1 MPGLVIAN
9 RRWIIGADDLI
20 IPGFI
25 LLLAHSIWVA
35 IYGVVAVQNGH
46 PFLRVDCA
54 HQLTYHLFGQLM
66 LILGCAILEG
76 CIIKVSFKGSILNT
90 KARSALNALLY
101 IRFDLRLVILYYH
114 NNFSELKFFNLFV
127 WLLLLLVIWC
137 TFDSA
142 GRSWVKMKKFNE
154 SLKEEN
160 PKYKYRR
167 SKNSQRNW
175 RNREAA
181 RKYEK
186 TWDKRFRN
194 CCCVLNMKNPRE
206 NSFAEIAKLLSEF
219 FRDLDVVPSDVIA
232 GLSICPACRSPP
244 RRPSSTWATPV
255 VVQEVGNLIHYLHY
269 CLAIYGWPMYL
280 VANSPADWCALLKH
294 TKCCANVRCGV
305 GCGCLARRARRIAG
319 GQEGGS
325 SGEEEDLGEDLE
337 DDNEEGGK
345 CGGQRKPLAQMAN
358 DCCLCNR
365 AAIRQTC
372 ASHQYKLIY
381 LTYRVAVE
389 KPPFFVA
396 VDYEKAAVVVSIRG
410 TLSLY
415 DVLTDLNAEHE
426 LLPTEPRNEQWYGHR
441 GMVASAEYIRK
452 KLFKKRLLE
461 KALAELKK
469 ADQSSS
475 ARTSYPIVIVG
486 HSLGAGTAAI
496 LSILLKQVYSNVA
509 CFAFAPPG
517 GLLSEAA
524 AEYSKDF
531 VISIVHGKDLVP
543 RIGLHQMEK
552 LRFDLIHAIKN
563 CGMAKWSLILKSCCL
578 GGGGDISMEEFV
590 RRFRMQAPPQP
601 PVGPSDEEAE
611 KERQFDEFK
620 KLSIHPNDES
630 ISLTVHT
637 PLFLPGSIIHLVR
650 HHPNQADFANESKW
664 RQLLRPKTPIM
675 QALWAD
681 NKDFNEILISPTHMI
696 KDHMPDQMLAALQ
709 SLLTTTGPGKPMRND
724 AAAQQSPPPEKEE
737 EEEPS
742 QASGSTTPSGDAS
755 TSGVVAIETSF
766 TAAQTGEGGGVNL
779 MDQHRLR
786 RLRSLVRKGRAPLAT
801 PERSFSGSLSSA
813 DVASKI
819 ETAAAKGQQQQ
830 QPTKK
835 PEENEEE
842 FLGVRV
848 DAETTGKEG
857 EENAD
862 ATPPPPPSN
871 QIPCT
876 ATIH

>member
-1 MPGLVIAN
+1 M
-9 RRWIIGADDLI
+9 
-20 IPGFI
+20 
-25 LLLAHSIWVA
+25 
-35 IYGVVAVQNGH
+35 
-46 PFLRVDCA
+46 
-54 HQLTYHLFGQLM
+54 
-66 LILGCAILEG
+66 
-76 CIIKVSFKGSILNT
+76 
-90 KARSALNALLY
+90 
-101 IRFDLRLVILYYH
+101 
-114 NNFSELKFFNLFV
+114 
-127 WLLLLLVIWC
+127 
-137 TFDSA
+137 
-142 GRSWVKMKKFNE
+142 
-154 SLKEEN
+154 
-160 PKYKYRR
+160 
-167 SKNSQRNW
+167 
-175 RNREAA
+175 
-181 RKYEK
+181 
-186 TWDKRFRN
+186 
-194 CCCVLNMKNPRE
+194 
-206 NSFAEIAKLLSEF
+206 
-219 FRDLDVVPSDVIA
+219 PSDVIA
-232 GLSICPACRSPP
+232 GLSLMRVQQKAH
-244 RRPSSTWATPV
+244 RREKIDRPEEKVFQYLSGVPVTPETAFLDLGHPV

-337 DDNEEGGK
+337 DDNEEGENVVVSSQPKSGEASTSSSARAK
-345 CGGQRKPLAQMAN
+345 KATRSNGN

-563 CGMAKWSLILKSCCL
+563 CGMAKW
-578 GGGGDISMEEFV
+578 
-590 RRFRMQAPPQP
+590 R
-601 PVGPSDEEAE
+601 
-611 KERQFDEFK
+611 
-620 KLSIHPNDES
+620 
-630 ISLTVHT
+630 
-637 PLFLPGSIIHLVR
+637 
-650 HHPNQADFANESKW
+650 
-664 RQLLRPKTPIM
+664 
-675 QALWAD
+675 
-681 NKDFNEILISPTHMI
+681 
-696 KDHMPDQMLAALQ
+696 
-709 SLLTTTGPGKPMRND
+709 
-724 AAAQQSPPPEKEE
+724 
-737 EEEPS
+737 
-742 QASGSTTPSGDAS
+742 
-755 TSGVVAIETSF
+755 
-766 TAAQTGEGGGVNL
+766 
-779 MDQHRLR
+779 
-786 RLRSLVRKGRAPLAT
+786 
-801 PERSFSGSLSSA
+801 
-813 DVASKI
+813 
-819 ETAAAKGQQQQ
+819 
-830 QPTKK
+830 
-835 PEENEEE
+835 
-842 FLGVRV
+842 
-848 DAETTGKEG
+848 
-857 EENAD
+857 
-862 ATPPPPPSN
+862 
-871 QIPCT
+871 
-876 ATIH
+876 